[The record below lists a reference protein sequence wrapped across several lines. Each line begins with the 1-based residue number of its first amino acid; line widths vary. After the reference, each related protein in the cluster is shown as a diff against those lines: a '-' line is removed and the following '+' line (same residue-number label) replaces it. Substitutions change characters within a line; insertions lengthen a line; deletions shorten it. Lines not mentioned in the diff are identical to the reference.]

1 MYVFGSMFI
10 KIFESFFKNELYK
23 HLYLYIAVE
32 VALIQ
37 QTGHYP
43 GN

>member
-1 MYVFGSMFI
+1 MYVLAVCLL